1 MGRQPAG
8 VAGGATASEGQRGA
22 RTSYFSQGPGGHWVT
37 MNTPTQPALR
47 GVPGLR
53 CMGEVWERPWGHLP
67 VSRHCGPAMWPGP
80 GDASGPV

>member
-37 MNTPTQPALR
+37 TNTPTQPALR
-47 GVPGLR
+47 GCQGFAA
-53 CMGEVWERPWGHLP
+53 WGRFGNDPRATCL
-67 VSRHCGPAMWPGP
+67 
-80 GDASGPV
+80 